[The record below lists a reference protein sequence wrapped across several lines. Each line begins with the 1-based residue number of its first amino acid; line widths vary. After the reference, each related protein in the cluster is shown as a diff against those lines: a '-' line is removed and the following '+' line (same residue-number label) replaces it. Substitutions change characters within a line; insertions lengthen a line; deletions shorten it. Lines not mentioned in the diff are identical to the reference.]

1 MIRIPLQS
9 IISESVVAIIPEI
22 SQPIIQLI
30 GGKSFVVSMIE
41 VLQKCDI
48 DNVL

>member
-22 SQPIIQLI
+22 SQTMIKLI
-30 GGKSFVVSMIE
+30 GDKSFVLFGGGGGV
-41 VLQKCDI
+41 VKFP
-48 DNVL
+48 